1 MTAACSASAAGD
13 SAPTATAD
21 SEAYPLR
28 PFGAMQMTFMNASL
42 RASAPPSVVGCPGL
56 ILLRHR
62 PDPVR
67 LDAVGLGHRERVG
80 QGCAAEGGV
89 ELRGGGIE
97 RLEEHDV
104 VVRIEARKGAVVG
117 CLGRFGAEPRAPR
130 AVGERLV
137 VDRIGRG
144 APDVSAQRNRQLHS
158 HVIDPGR
165 LGRPAR
171 GEAQHQRAL
180 VRHQCERSRP
190 RVSGGALR
198 DLEGVHATPTCT
210 SRKRAGA
217 VPWDTRITWPGSPLP
232 QSSREIMCHSGG
244 EQTASQ
250 LPQNSG
256 VTPA

>member
-1 MTAACSASAAGD
+1 MLGQRGGRQRADRDGRLRRVPAAAVRRD
-13 SAPTATAD
+13 AD
-21 SEAYPLR
+21 DLHERVA
-28 PFGAMQMTFMNASL
+28 ASL
-42 RASAPPSVVGCPGL
+42 LAA
-56 ILLRHR
+56 LRRRSPR
-62 PDPVR
+62 PDPAPPPSR
-67 LDAVGLGHRERVG
+67 SRAPRR
-80 QGCAAEGGV
+80 
-89 ELRGGGIE
+89 RGPRPPRTRRPGRRRRG
-97 RLEEHDV
+97 RGRAPRWRGRTPSRSTTS

-117 CLGRFGAEPRAPR
+117 YLGRFGAEPRAPR

-158 HVIDPGR
+158 HVVDAGR

-180 VRHQCERSRP
+180 VRHQCKRSRP

-232 QSSREIMCHSGG
+232 QSSREIMCHSAG

>member
-1 MTAACSASAAGD
+1 
-13 SAPTATAD
+13 
-21 SEAYPLR
+21 
-28 PFGAMQMTFMNASL
+28 MQITFMKASFD
-42 RASAPPSVVGCPGL
+42 ASAPPSVSGRPGL
-56 ILLRHR
+56 ILLRDR
-62 PDPVR
+62 PDAVR
-67 LDAVGLGHRERVG
+67 LHAVGLGHRERVR
-80 QGCAAEGGV
+80 QGAPPMAGSSSAVAGSNAFEDHGV
-89 ELRGGGIE
+89 GVG
-97 RLEEHDV
+97 
-104 VVRIEARKGAVVG
+104 IEARKAAVVG
-117 CLGRFGAEPRAPR
+117 YLGRFGAEPRAPR

-144 APDVSAQRNRQLHS
+144 APDVPAQRNRHLHS
-158 HVIDPGR
+158 HVVDSGR

-180 VRHQCERSRP
+180 VRHQGKRSRP

-232 QSSREIMCHSGG
+232 QSSREIMRHSAG